1 MAKKILIFRS
11 NDTDLLQPPVKQSTK
26 LSVYQFMATRTKQV
40 FNALLSYNF
49 VAASCAPHQ
58 VVHTVHPH
66 KPRHQLCILK
76 TVASSC
82 CLLWRL
88 LKLANLTYAVEFRN
102 EPGSPLTFWSQC
114 QARGYAWRIFFYPW
128 IVAVNYSIS
137 PSTSTPNVFSRPL
150 MYVFFIVIWREN
162 VSVVI
167 RQTHEKVASD
177 DRANHTAT
185 WSPCLANA
193 KALRI
198 IWAFQGFPHFWYIS
212 SLLAGDIG
220 RYVIG
225 HLAACAP

>member
-49 VAASCAPHQ
+49 VAACAPHQ

-167 RQTHEKVASD
+167 RQTHERLHPMIELTTLPLDLLVSQMPKRSELSGLS
-177 DRANHTAT
+177 RA
-185 WSPCLANA
+185 
-193 KALRI
+193 
-198 IWAFQGFPHFWYIS
+198 FPIFDTYHRCW
-212 SLLAGDIG
+212 
-220 RYVIG
+220 RVI
-225 HLAACAP
+225 